1 MLFLYFR
8 GNSLLFGKSSLI
20 SLQRLTDTTI
30 NGRPKRPENVY
41 AEVPTMFGIS
51 LTHLY
56 QFKSHQFL
64 KAPGI
69 GTLKRTVFKPS
80 ASLPAFICCLTLC
93 AIPAQGQAPNSLTL
107 HQSIPAAQTIAARQ
121 QRPVLVMF
129 TAEWSPASAQ
139 LRKHVLTDADAVS
152 LLSACFECVL
162 IDVDAHPDITNDL
175 HIQHVPSGCIL
186 DTNGKVV
193 TRFECP
199 SSTALFIAT
208 VARQLP
214 QMNTGAQIAGQS
226 SSLENTISATDTTP
240 EIAADFSTAGTL
252 LADGAATGPTT
263 ASESVSGIAA
273 KVRGLSSFAMNE
285 SSFPETVHQPP
296 TEEKIPQ
303 EKISVTRFP
312 STEQTVAAQA
322 SVATND
328 QHTQPSQFQ
337 DTADEPVSARA
348 PWNPAPEP
356 SIAAEAAIPASIAA
370 ATTPW
375 QPEVGHLHPE
385 TATPAGTNQIASS
398 LDTTPRAIPLAPK
411 GTASSLL
418 IDPKPET
425 VEPRSVAQSPWLPAA
440 AGAAVASST
449 RSHSATATT
458 PNQAAVSQQTI
469 AATGKTNEQS
479 SDTSE
484 ATQQTINPLLAAIQK
499 PFSTFSSQPQTQEKE
514 QTVRKPV
521 QAAYASQAASTEDL
535 EETPPQKTMPL
546 GLEGY
551 CPVAL
556 METGSWV
563 EGQARW
569 GARHRGRTYLFS
581 GLEQQQTFLSDPD
594 RYSPALSGDDPVA
607 AIDGGKTSAG
617 QRRYG
622 VTYQKRI
629 YLFESSE
636 TRAAFAAN
644 PQRYTSRVLLAEQP
658 TQSGGSVLR

>member
-1 MLFLYFR
+1 
-8 GNSLLFGKSSLI
+8 
-20 SLQRLTDTTI
+20 
-30 NGRPKRPENVY
+30 
-41 AEVPTMFGIS
+41 MFGIS
-51 LTHLY
+51 HQSKL
-56 QFKSHQFL
+56 QQFL
-64 KAPGI
+64 KASGF
-69 GTLKRTVFKPS
+69 GTLKRTVLKPP
-80 ASLPAFICCLTLC
+80 ALLPAFICCLALC
-93 AIPAQGQAPNSLTL
+93 AIPAQGQEPHSLTL
-107 HQSIPAAQTIAARQ
+107 HQSIHAAQTVAARQ

-139 LRKHVLTDADAVS
+139 LRKHVLTDTDAVS

-162 IDVDAHPDITNDL
+162 IDVDAHPDITNEL

-186 DTNGKVV
+186 DTNGKVI

-214 QMNTGAQIAGQS
+214 QTSTGTQIAGQS
-226 SSLENTISATDTTP
+226 SSLENAISVTATTP
-240 EIAADFSTAGTL
+240 EISADFSTAGTL

-273 KVRGLSSFAMNE
+273 KVRGLSSFAMTE
-285 SSFPETVHQPP
+285 SSLPETVNQPLSKN
-296 TEEKIPQ
+296 EIAQ
-303 EKISVTRFP
+303 EKLSVTRFP
-312 STEQTVAAQA
+312 SSEQPVAVQA
-322 SVATND
+322 SVATNN
-328 QHTQPSQFQ
+328 QQAQPSRFQ
-337 DTADEPVSARA
+337 ANADEPVSTTA
-348 PWNPAPEP
+348 PWHPAPEP
-356 SIAAEAAIPASIAA
+356 SVVTEAAIPASIAA

-385 TATPAGTNQIASS
+385 TATPAGANQIASS
-398 LDTTPRAIPLAPK
+398 LDTTPREIPISPE
-411 GTASSLL
+411 GTGSSSL
-418 IDPKPET
+418 IDPKPEHA
-425 VEPRSVAQSPWLPAA
+425 EPRSMAQSPWLPAA

-449 RSHSATATT
+449 QSFNATATT
-458 PNQAAVSQQTI
+458 PNQATPNQATPNQAAASQQAVAESEKNTESSSAVSETVQQP
-469 AATGKTNEQS
+469 
-479 SDTSE
+479 
-484 ATQQTINPLLAAIQK
+484 INPLLAAIQK
-499 PFSTFSSQPQTQEKE
+499 PFSAFSSQPEVQEKE
-514 QTVRKPV
+514 QIVRKPV
-521 QAAYASQAASTEDL
+521 QATYASQAAAIEEP

-581 GLEQQQTFLSDPD
+581 GLEQQQTFLADPD

-607 AIDGGKTSAG
+607 AIDGGKTSPG

-629 YLFESSE
+629 YLFESPE

-658 TQSGGSVLR
+658 SQSGGTVLR

>member
-1 MLFLYFR
+1 
-8 GNSLLFGKSSLI
+8 
-20 SLQRLTDTTI
+20 
-30 NGRPKRPENVY
+30 
-41 AEVPTMFGIS
+41 MFGIS
-51 LTHLY
+51 LTQPY
-56 QFKSHQFL
+56 RFDSKTIL
-64 KAPGI
+64 KVSGF
-69 GTLKRTVFKPS
+69 GMLKPAFPKLST
-80 ASLPAFICCLTLC
+80 SLPAFMCCLALC
-93 AIPAQGQAPNSLTL
+93 AIPAQGQEPTSLTV
-107 HQSIPAAQTIAARQ
+107 HQSISDAQTVAARQ
-121 QRPVLVMF
+121 QRPVLVIF
-129 TAEWSPASAQ
+129 TAEWSPASVQ

-162 IDVDAHPDITNDL
+162 IDVDAHPDITNEL

-214 QMNTGAQIAGQS
+214 QTSTRAQIAGQPS
-226 SSLENTISATDTTP
+226 GLENAISVTATTP
-240 EIAADFSTAGTL
+240 KISADFSTAGTL

-273 KVRGLSSFAMNE
+273 KVRGLSSFAMTE
-285 SSFPETVHQPP
+285 ASPPETIRQPI
-296 TEEKIPQ
+296 TQDKMSQ
-303 EKISVTRFP
+303 EKISVTRYP
-312 STEQTVAAQA
+312 STEQTVVVQD

-328 QHTQPSQFQ
+328 KQTQPSRVQ
-337 DTADEPVSARA
+337 ANAAEPASTTA
-348 PWNPAPEP
+348 PWHPAPEP
-356 SIAAEAAIPASIAA
+356 SVATEAAIPGSIAA

-375 QPEVGHLHPE
+375 KPEIGHLHPE
-385 TATPAGTNQIASS
+385 TATPAGPNQIASS
-398 LDTTPRAIPLAPK
+398 LDTTPRAIPVAPK
-411 GTASSLL
+411 ATASSSL
-418 IDPKPET
+418 IDPKPEHI
-425 VEPRSVAQSPWLPAA
+425 EPRSMAQSPWLPAA

-449 RSHSATATT
+449 QSYNATAAA
-458 PNQAAVSQQTI
+458 PNQSAASQQSV
-469 AATGKTNEQS
+469 AATEKTNEQS
-479 SDTSE
+479 AETVDTPE
-484 ATQQTINPLLAAIQK
+484 QTINPLLAAIQK
-499 PFSTFSSQPQTQEKE
+499 PFSVFSSQPQTQEKE
-514 QTVRKPV
+514 QTVRKPA
-521 QAAYASQAASTEDL
+521 QATYASQAAGIEDL
-535 EETPPQKTMPL
+535 EETSPQKTMPL

-556 METGSWV
+556 METGNWV

-629 YLFESSE
+629 YLFESPE

-644 PQRYTSRVLLAEQP
+644 PQRYTSRVMLAEQP
-658 TQSGGSVLR
+658 AQSDGTVLR